1 MKNSKTS
8 LFVLICLLSILIS
21 SCKKEDVIPE
31 EPAPTPVSTP
41 GGSTTPVPTDADGV
55 MWAIKSSSTVQGFT
69 IEIGTAVGIFMNGTT
84 DLVNVGTVSV
94 NSQNLTAAS
103 NNAYTYA
110 PNQTMPT
117 GLDFSS
123 STNWSVSG
131 GNGHA
136 AFTYDASSL
145 VFPTGSA
152 ITSSATVTKAN
163 GYTLTCS
170 SVSAADSTLFII
182 GNVSKTLA
190 GSANSCTFS
199 ASELSGLSAGTS
211 VVMIVPYKLTQTMIN
226 GKNYYFGKELVNQL
240 SVTIE

>member
-1 MKNSKTS
+1 MKNTKTAFFILLCS
-8 LFVLICLLSILIS
+8 LGLIVS
-21 SCKKEDVIPE
+21 SCEKEDLIPE
-31 EPAPTPVSTP
+31 EPTPVPVNTP
-41 GGSTTPVPTDADGV
+41 SGSTTPIPVNADGV

-84 DLVNVGTVSV
+84 DLVNVGAVSV
-94 NSQNLTAAS
+94 NTQSLTAAS
-103 NNAYTYA
+103 NNAYTFA

-123 STNWSVSG
+123 SANWSVAG
-131 GNGHA
+131 GSGHA

-145 VFPTGSA
+145 AFPTGSA

-182 GNVSKTLA
+182 GNVSKTLV

-211 VVMIVPYKLTQTMIN
+211 VAMIVPYKLMQTTIN